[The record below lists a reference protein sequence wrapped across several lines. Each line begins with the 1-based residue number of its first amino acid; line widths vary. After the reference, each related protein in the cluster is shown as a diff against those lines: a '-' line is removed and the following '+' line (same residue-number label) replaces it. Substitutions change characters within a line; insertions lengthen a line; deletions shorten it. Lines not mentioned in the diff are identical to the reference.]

1 MKQIEKEFFLMP
13 TLEILKK
20 IIGMYIVSEV
30 GGIRTGG
37 EIIEAEAYLGE
48 EDPGSFAYGGKKGK
62 KAIPLYGEP
71 GVIYVYLNYGMYY
84 LLNIVTE
91 KKGVAGA
98 ILIRGIRPEIGIE
111 EMLKRRRKESIKGLT
126 DGPGKLTIAL
136 GIDAKLNG
144 FKVYDKNSP
153 IKLYYG
159 NEYEVGELKFT
170 GRIGITK
177 GAELPY
183 RAILM
188 ESDV

>member
-1 MKQIEKEFFLMP
+1 MKQVEKEFFLMP

-30 GGIRTGG
+30 GGIKTGG

-48 EDPGSFAYGGKKGK
+48 EDPGSFAYGGRKGK
-62 KAIPLYGEP
+62 KAMPLYGEP
-71 GVIYVYLNYGMYY
+71 GEIYVYLNYGMYY

-98 ILIRGIRPEIGIE
+98 ILVRGIRPEFGVE
-111 EMLKRRRKESIKGLT
+111 EMLKRRRKDNIKGLC

-136 GIDAKLNG
+136 GIDTKLNG
-144 FKVYDKNSP
+144 LKVYDKKSP
-153 IKLYYG
+153 LRLYYG
-159 NEYEVGELKFT
+159 KEYEISKLKFT

-183 RAILM
+183 RAVLI
-188 ESDV
+188 E